1 MSLQALCSSC
11 VMGPPLL
18 SAACTLISQVCHSRD
33 RQDRKWSFGKIS
45 NRSECCKQFLFFT
58 FYPERGARNW
68 SVSSGPHCAAP
79 RRGGEARV
87 SKNSM
92 KFLALLCF
100 CFISVWLLQLLN
112 WFLEFSQL
120 LLFIFRII
128 SDVLL
133 LLARWALGNSFRSK
147 EFFTPFIV

>member
-1 MSLQALCSSC
+1 MSWDPHCFQLLALLYLKYAIPEIGKIEN
-11 VMGPPLL
+11 GPLGRSQTGQNVASNFYFLL
-18 SAACTLISQVCHSRD
+18 SILREEPGI
-33 RQDRKWSFGKIS
+33 G
-45 NRSECCKQFLFFT
+45 QFPLDHT
-58 FYPERGARNW
+58 VLHQG
-68 SVSSGPHCAAP
+68 G
-79 RRGGEARV
+79 GGEARV